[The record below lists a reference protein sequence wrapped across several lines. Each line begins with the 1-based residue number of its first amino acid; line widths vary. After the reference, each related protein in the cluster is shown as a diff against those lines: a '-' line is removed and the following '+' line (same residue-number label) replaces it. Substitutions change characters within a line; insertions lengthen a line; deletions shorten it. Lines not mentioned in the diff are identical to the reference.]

1 MVKFSRL
8 VMGMV
13 FLSSGLLLSVARAE
27 VIDVT
32 SEIAQATVYP
42 SSARVTRVVKV
53 SLKEGAQTIKL
64 KGVNSGFDENSLSVA
79 GKGTAVVKILGAGI
93 KTEFLKESSDDRVRA
108 LEAKIQEINDEI
120 SVLNG
125 EGAVLEEKKA
135 FMNSVRLFNAGQ
147 LPKDMVTK
155 VPTADELKA
164 TLAFLEDGAKAY
176 NDGAWAIEL
185 KGREKNKARDV
196 LQQELNQLRSATGRQ
211 EQSLAVDV
219 ECEKAGDLT
228 LEVSYT
234 VMSVSWY
241 PVYDA
246 RVEFEKGK
254 AILSSFA
261 VVQQT
266 TGEDWNN
273 VELTLSTS
281 RPSVGG
287 RMPELSSWQI
297 RPMAPVRRN
306 GGRDREMFGVAVMS
320 KMAMSDSANMLSAE
334 TSEEEAVRSVSRRA
348 ETAYAIAETSGV
360 SLVYK
365 TGRPMTIKSDGS
377 EARVPLNVQTLD
389 AVFQYAVT
397 PKLSAY
403 AYLKS
408 TVTNSATEQL
418 MAGRVNIFLDGT
430 FVGNSDIQKTIAPA
444 EPFDLYLG
452 VDEGV
457 VVKRQ
462 LVEEKSDDTLIGN
475 IPSGTKKISYVYKIT
490 LENFKPR
497 AIVVDL
503 FDQIPVAQDD
513 KIKVVK
519 VTPSIKPNAEN
530 YKDRQGV
537 YLWTMTLQ
545 PKEKKEI
552 TLSYV
557 VEYPREMNVDG
568 L

>member
-1 MVKFSRL
+1 MFRSSRL
-8 VMGMV
+8 VMGM
-13 FLSSGLLLSVARAE
+13 FLATSVLLVSGVHAE

-32 SEIAQATVYP
+32 SDIAQATVYP

-53 SLKEGAQTIKL
+53 SLKEGAQTIKF

-79 GKGTAVVKILGAGI
+79 GKGSASVKILGAGI
-93 KTEFLKESSDDRVRA
+93 KTEFLKESSDDRVRE
-108 LEAKIQEINDEI
+108 LEAKIQTINDEI

-135 FMNSVRLFNAGQ
+135 FLNSVRLFNGGQ

-164 TLAFLEDGAKAY
+164 TLAFLEEGSKAY
-176 NDGAWAIEL
+176 NEGAWAIRL
-185 KGREKNKARDV
+185 KGREKDKTKEV

-228 LEVSYT
+228 LEISYT
-234 VMSVSWY
+234 VMNVSWY
-241 PVYDA
+241 PIYDA

-273 VELTLSTS
+273 VQLTLSTS
-281 RPSVGG
+281 KPSVGG

-297 RPMAPVRRN
+297 RPMVQMHRN
-306 GGRDREMFGVAVMS
+306 DGGARNMFGGAVMS
-320 KMAMSDSANMLSAE
+320 KAAVMMDSAVMLA
-334 TSEEEAVRSVSRRA
+334 EEAPAQRMAPRKA
-348 ETAYAIAETSGV
+348 ETAYAVAETSGV

-365 TGRPMTIKSDGS
+365 TGRPVTIKSDGS

-397 PKLSAY
+397 PKLSSY

-457 VVKRQ
+457 VIKRQ

-497 AIVVDL
+497 PIVVDL

-557 VEYPREMNVDG
+557 VEYPRDMNVDG